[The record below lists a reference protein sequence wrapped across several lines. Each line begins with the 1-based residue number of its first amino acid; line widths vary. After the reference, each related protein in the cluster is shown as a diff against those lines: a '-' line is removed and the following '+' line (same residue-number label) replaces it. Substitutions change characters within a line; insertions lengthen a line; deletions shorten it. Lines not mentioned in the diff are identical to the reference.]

1 MKKVAWKIIYG
12 RVTGHY
18 DIQKL
23 DKIMWQL
30 YRDYGKIVRLGG
42 LLGHPDLLFVFDASL
57 VEQVF
62 RREEHMPHRPSMPSL
77 HHYKNVLRK
86 DFFGDTP
93 GVIGVWVDPV
103 FYTQQFLWPFYSSSL
118 NTRNYLLQLF
128 RKALGAIS
136 QFGNYCHSSL
146 DASEYY
152 FGSFEWEHS
161 FSRIN

>member
-1 MKKVAWKIIYG
+1 MPPTQHKLRATFNFSSILIYIVFLQAMLTSHISLSLNVTAI
-12 RVTGHY
+12 VTGHY

-30 YRDYGKIVRLGG
+30 YHDYGKVVRLGG

-93 GVIGVWVDPV
+93 GVIGV
-103 FYTQQFLWPFYSSSL
+103 
-118 NTRNYLLQLF
+118 
-128 RKALGAIS
+128 
-136 QFGNYCHSSL
+136 
-146 DASEYY
+146 
-152 FGSFEWEHS
+152 
-161 FSRIN
+161 